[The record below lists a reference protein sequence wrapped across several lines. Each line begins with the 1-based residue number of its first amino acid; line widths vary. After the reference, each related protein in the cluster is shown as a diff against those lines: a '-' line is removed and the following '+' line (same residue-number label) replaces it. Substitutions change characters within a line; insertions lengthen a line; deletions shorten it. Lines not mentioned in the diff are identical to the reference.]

1 MGWTP
6 ALQAGY
12 SDRFDSDIL
21 HHKAHLHSNTY
32 WLNNFSSTEIKA
44 VQIRT
49 CALTYGLLV

>member
-21 HHKAHLHSNTY
+21 HQINKYNEYVLTELYSGDIER
-32 WLNNFSSTEIKA
+32 SSDY
-44 VQIRT
+44 V
-49 CALTYGLLV
+49 